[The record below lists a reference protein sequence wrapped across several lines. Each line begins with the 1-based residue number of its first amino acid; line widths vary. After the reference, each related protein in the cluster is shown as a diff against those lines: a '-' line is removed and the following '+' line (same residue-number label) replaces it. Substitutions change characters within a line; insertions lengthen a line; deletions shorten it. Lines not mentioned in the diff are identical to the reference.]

1 MNTTNSP
8 SYRWWVILAILAAVP
23 LLAAAPRSLILRGT
37 IVGVHDGDSCTL
49 LVGTTQ
55 HKIRLEG
62 IDTPELGQPFGTR
75 AKQGLSKYI
84 FSRQVT
90 VHVSGKDSYGR
101 SLGTILVDGKS
112 INLQLVT
119 DGLAWHYKQYSNDR
133 KLAQAESSARR
144 AKRGLWADADAMAPW
159 QWRRMRTSS
168 SAARALAHRPRA
180 TKPAQSRAAPTR
192 ALVTAPQ
199 SRGPSRSTIRASAR
213 SAALTAMSDVV
224 SPSAAKWRRSMPERA
239 RIHSSDVST
248 KLSNQLFG
256 TTRSGR

>member
-1 MNTTNSP
+1 MNNTNSP
-8 SYRWWVILAILAAVP
+8 SYRWWVILVTLAACP
-23 LLAAAPRSLILRGT
+23 LLAAAPRSIILRGT

-75 AKQGLSKYI
+75 AKQGLSRYV
-84 FSRQVT
+84 FSREVT

-119 DGLAWHYKQYSNDR
+119 DGLAWHYKQYSKDR

-144 AKRGLWADADAMAPW
+144 AKKGLWADTGAIAPW

-168 SAARALAHRPRA
+168 SSAS
-180 TKPAQSRAAPTR
+180 KPASPISGYWLNTASNVRHNSNCRYFKNTRQGRICTKNDGRACKTC
-192 ALVTAPQ
+192 
-199 SRGPSRSTIRASAR
+199 G
-213 SAALTAMSDVV
+213 
-224 SPSAAKWRRSMPERA
+224 
-239 RIHSSDVST
+239 
-248 KLSNQLFG
+248 G
-256 TTRSGR
+256 

>member
-8 SYRWWVILAILAAVP
+8 SSRRWVILVILAACP
-23 LLAAAPRSLILRGT
+23 LLAAAPRSIILRGT

-75 AKQGLSKYI
+75 AKQGLSKYV

-101 SLGTILVDGKS
+101 SLGTILVDGKN

-168 SAARALAHRPRA
+168 SAAS
-180 TKPAQSRAAPTR
+180 KPASPISGYWLNTASKVRHNSNCRYFKNTRQGRICTKNDGRACKTC
-192 ALVTAPQ
+192 
-199 SRGPSRSTIRASAR
+199 G
-213 SAALTAMSDVV
+213 
-224 SPSAAKWRRSMPERA
+224 
-239 RIHSSDVST
+239 
-248 KLSNQLFG
+248 G
-256 TTRSGR
+256 